1 MFEIGDL
8 EDLWL
13 NEPQGQNIGGGAR
26 AYLKAFTQV
35 SVLIV
40 LIVGIFVILF
50 AAVSA
55 TIGNGNSNNKFN

>member
-1 MFEIGDL
+1 MSPRAKIL
-8 EDLWL
+8 
-13 NEPQGQNIGGGAR
+13 GGGAR